1 MSRGKTK
8 KVLKK
13 CNVSTKAK
21 NGGTKYIVK
30 TIFNPAKSETISQKV
45 ERLLLKSGN

>member
-13 CNVSTKAK
+13 ASVSTQAK
-21 NGGTKYIVK
+21 YSGTKYIVK
-30 TIFNPAKSETISQKV
+30 TVFNPAKSETISQKV
-45 ERLLLKSGN
+45 ERLLLKSVN

>member
-13 CNVSTKAK
+13 CSVATQAK
-21 NGGTKYIVK
+21 YSGTKYIVK
-30 TIFNPAKSETISQKV
+30 TIFSPAKSETISQKV
-45 ERLLLKSGN
+45 ERLLLKSVN

>member
-1 MSRGKTK
+1 MSRGKAK

-13 CNVSTKAK
+13 CNVPTKPK

-45 ERLLLKSGN
+45 ERLLLKN

>member
-13 CNVSTKAK
+13 CSVSTKAK

-45 ERLLLKSGN
+45 ERLLLKS